1 MVVNHTSI
9 HVGETLA
16 VNDQCDTTGLKM
28 IVGGLYLVFPVH
40 LITDATTTARFP
52 RCDTNI
58 GHLRV
63 LAEFLKG
70 LLGRFGD
77 FERDG
82 HFFTSRYGY
91 YTTSYLLQRHSV
103 RRLYVY
109 MDDTGQRRPHVDG
122 GGIMPDDD
130 LFYQL
135 RRLRS
140 EGIPQQ
146 ATRENYLRA
155 RRLNIS
161 RLAIARHFGLSV
173 RQLHRLLEMWQLES
187 AIDEV
192 RELYGVV
199 LDPPEDQVDGTA
211 PL

>member
-1 MVVNHTSI
+1 
-9 HVGETLA
+9 
-16 VNDQCDTTGLKM
+16 
-28 IVGGLYLVFPVH
+28 
-40 LITDATTTARFP
+40 
-52 RCDTNI
+52 
-58 GHLRV
+58 
-63 LAEFLKG
+63 
-70 LLGRFGD
+70 
-77 FERDG
+77 
-82 HFFTSRYGY
+82 
-91 YTTSYLLQRHSV
+91 
-103 RRLYVY
+103 
-109 MDDTGQRRPHVDG
+109 
-122 GGIMPDDD
+122 MPDDD